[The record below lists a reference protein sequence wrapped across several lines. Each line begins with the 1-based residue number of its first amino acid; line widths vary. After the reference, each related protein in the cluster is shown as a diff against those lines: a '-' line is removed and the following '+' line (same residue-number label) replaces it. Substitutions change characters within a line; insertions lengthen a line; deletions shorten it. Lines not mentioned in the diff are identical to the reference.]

1 LLYGPFAP
9 PDKQINFIKLGDP
22 NKDVSNGRAAL
33 RAEEAKDNNEQCA
46 RDTGRYKGDP
56 KVGLKEHIALASLD
70 QQAHR
75 DVQTRKEAQLISIKM
90 QLDVVGR
97 QIEQADKKEDNAKV
111 EELEM
116 KEEKLSTMMATIM
129 DPTSEK
135 EGRPRSWNTLVED
148 TMGPRN
154 GSPARIGLTAPF
166 FIITAYRWRKC
177 FLLIGFVGVSPFSSD
192 TIIKKLFG
200 PKNNA

>member
-9 PDKQINFIKLGDP
+9 PDKQIDFIELGDP

-33 RAEEAKDNNEQCA
+33 CAEEAKDNNEQRA
-46 RDTGRYKGDP
+46 RDTGGYKGDP
-56 KVGLKEHIALASLD
+56 KVGLKEQIALASLD
-70 QQAHR
+70 QQAHC

-97 QIEQADKKEDNAKV
+97 QIERADKKGDNAKV

-129 DPTSEK
+129 VPTPEK
-135 EGRPRSWNTLVED
+135 EFRPRSWNTLVED
-148 TMGPRN
+148 TMGNEKLP
-154 GSPARIGLTAPF
+154 SA
-166 FIITAYRWRKC
+166 
-177 FLLIGFVGVSPFSSD
+177 
-192 TIIKKLFG
+192 KKLKFKASSA
-200 PKNNA
+200 PTTPVPTILV